1 MTRAMLRLMA
11 ATLATGLVGLAPA
24 LGQEAYPS
32 RTIKI
37 VAPFPAGAPVDSVAR
52 LIADR
57 LERAWRQPV
66 VVENRGPLV
75 HPRNLFVQA
84 TCESGKK

>member
-11 ATLATGLVGLAPA
+11 ATLATGIVALAPA
-24 LGQEAYPS
+24 WGQEAYPS

-52 LIADR
+52 LIASKK
-57 LERAWRQPV
+57 
-66 VVENRGPLV
+66 LV
-75 HPRNLFVQA
+75 RPSNM
-84 TCESGKK
+84 